1 MLRSK
6 SMHTIRELA
15 AQGLSI
21 RSIADQTGIARNT
34 IRKYLR
40 GTPEAAPRP
49 HRDSKLD
56 PFKEQIRCWV
66 ADDHLL
72 NCETMLERLHPLG
85 YTGSIS
91 ILKAFVQPL
100 RPPPRKRQPVR
111 RYETKPG
118 EQAQIDWGE
127 FLYEQDSHIRKLY
140 GFTAV
145 LSYSRMRFVHFT
157 KRCDTAS
164 LIRSLMLACEYLEGL
179 PQAFLA
185 DRMKSVLLSMDGT
198 TPVWNPQY
206 ADFLAAIGVVPRV
219 CRSYTPQTKG
229 KVERSIGV
237 VKQSFWPGIRFS
249 DIDDLN
255 RQVQQW
261 LERRNQRVHATTHA
275 RPIDRW
281 VEEDLRPL
289 PTGFAWERFR
299 LEERRVTA
307 DGFVSFDGVLYG
319 LPGPLGLAGRLVQV
333 GLDHST
339 VSIWSQGQLVAQ
351 HAVRALSG
359 TQVLHP
365 DQFRDVPP
373 ARTRQQTPAPLG
385 HQLPPPTNIRR
396 GLSEYDQ
403 LCGITS
409 VEVAA

>member
-21 RSIADQTGIARNT
+21 RSIADQTGIARNS

-49 HRDSKLD
+49 QRDSKLG
-56 PFKEQIRCWV
+56 PFKNQIRCWV

-72 NCETMLERLHPLG
+72 NCETMLDRLRPLG

-111 RYETKPG
+111 RFQTKPA

-127 FLYEQDSHIRKLY
+127 FLYEQDGHIRKLY

-198 TPVWNPQY
+198 CPVWNPLS
-206 ADFLAAIGVVPRV
+206 ADFLSAIGVVPRV

-229 KVERSIGV
+229 KVERSMGV
-237 VKQSFWPGIRFS
+237 VKQSFWPGICFS
-249 DIDDLN
+249 DIDDLY
-255 RQVQQW
+255 RQAQQW
-261 LERRNQRVHATTHA
+261 LERGNQRVHATTHA

-281 VEEDLRPL
+281 VEQELRPL

-307 DGFVSFDGVLYG
+307 DGFVCFDGVLYG
-319 LPGPLGLAGRLVQV
+319 VPGPLGLASRIVQV
-333 GLDHST
+333 GLDHRT

-365 DQFRDVPP
+365 DQFRDVAP

-385 HQLPPPTNIRR
+385 HQLPPTNIRR
-396 GLSEYDQ
+396 SLSEYDQ
-403 LCGITS
+403 LCGIACG
-409 VEVAA
+409 EVLA

>member
-15 AQGLSI
+15 AQGLSL
-21 RSIADQTGIARNT
+21 RAIADQTGIARNT
-34 IRKYLR
+34 VRKYLR

-49 HRDSKLD
+49 HRDTKLD
-56 PFKEQIRCWV
+56 PFKDQIRRWI

-72 NCETMLERLHPLG
+72 NCETMLDRLRPLG

-100 RPPPRKRQPVR
+100 RPPRPKRRPVR

-127 FLYEQDSHIRKLY
+127 FLYEQDGHIRKLY

-164 LIRSLMLACEYLEGL
+164 LIRSLMLACQYLEGL

-185 DRMKSVLLSMDGT
+185 DRMKSVLLSMDGS
-198 TPVWNPQY
+198 TPIWNPHY
-206 ADFLAAIGVVPRV
+206 ADFLSAIGVVPRV

-237 VKQSFWPGIRFS
+237 VKHSFWPGIRFT

-261 LERRNQRVHATTHA
+261 LERRNQRVHATTRA

-281 VEEDLRPL
+281 VDEELRPL
-289 PTGFAWERFR
+289 PRGFAWERFG
-299 LEERRVTA
+299 LEERRVTL

-319 LPGPLGLAGRLVQV
+319 LPGTLGLAGRIVQV
-333 GLDHST
+333 GLDHGT
-339 VSIWSQGQLVAQ
+339 VTIWSQGQLVTQ
-351 HAVRALSG
+351 HALRALSG
-359 TQVLHP
+359 SQVLHP
-365 DQFRDVPP
+365 DQFRSVPP
-373 ARTRQQTPAPLG
+373 ARTRQQTEAPLG
-385 HQLPPPTNIRR
+385 HQVPPPTSIRR
-396 GLSEYDQ
+396 SLDEYDQ
-403 LCGITS
+403 LCGIAS
-409 VEVAA
+409 LEVAP